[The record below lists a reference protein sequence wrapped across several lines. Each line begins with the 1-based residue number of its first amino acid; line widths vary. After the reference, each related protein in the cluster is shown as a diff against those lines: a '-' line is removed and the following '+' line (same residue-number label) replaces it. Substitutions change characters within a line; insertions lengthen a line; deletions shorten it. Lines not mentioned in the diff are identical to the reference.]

1 MMLSGWSDSL
11 RSIPLVLLA
20 TALAAAS
27 LVQAAPAAK
36 SMMVVRD
43 ARIRVPPPGA
53 PTAAG
58 YAVITN
64 ASRQDDRLIG
74 ASSPAAASVEVHA
87 MSMAGGIMRM
97 RPVAEG
103 LPIGSGRT
111 IRLAEGGYHLMFISP
126 TRPLKRGDT
135 VAATLRFEHAG
146 PVAVAFKV
154 LP

>member
-1 MMLSGWSDSL
+1 L
-11 RSIPLVLLA
+11 RSIDVVLLSC
-20 TALAAAS
+20 ALVAAPLAQAAA
-27 LVQAAPAAK
+27 A

-43 ARIRVPPPGA
+43 ARIRPPPPGA

-64 ASRQDDRLIG
+64 ASRQDDRLLS
-74 ASSPAAASVEVHA
+74 ADSPAAASVEIHS

-97 RPVAEG
+97 RPVEGG

-111 IRLAEGGYHLMFISP
+111 VRLVEGGYHFMFVSP
-126 TRPLKRGDT
+126 KRPLKTGQA

-146 PVAVAFKV
+146 PVAVSFRV
-154 LP
+154 GP

>member
-1 MMLSGWSDSL
+1 MRLSGWSDSL
-11 RSIPLVLLA
+11 RSVALFLLA
-20 TALAAAS
+20 TALAAAP
-27 LVQAAPAAK
+27 LVEAAPAR

-154 LP
+154 VP